1 METKRVQVQFR
12 WLLPADQCD
21 LQLPQY
27 ETIGSAGLD
36 IRAAGTEDV
45 MIEPGDIALIS
56 TGFAVAIPVGYEI
69 QVRPRSGLAVKYG
82 ITLINSPGTIDSDY
96 RGEVKVPLINH
107 GKQRYTVVR
116 GTRIAQMVLAPVAR
130 AELMAVDVLDLTD
143 RGTGGFGHTGV

>member
-12 WLLPADQCD
+12 WLLPVDQCD

-36 IRAAGTEDV
+36 IRAAVTQDV
-45 MIEPGDIALIS
+45 LIEPGDIALIP
-56 TGFAVAIPVGYEI
+56 TGFAIAIPLGYEI
-69 QVRPRSGLAVKYG
+69 QIRPRSGLAVKHG

-107 GKQRYTVVR
+107 GKKAYTVVR
-116 GTRIAQMVLAPVAR
+116 GARIAQMILAPVVQ
-130 AELMAVDVLDLTD
+130 AELVEVDELGSTE
-143 RGTGGFGHTGV
+143 RGAGGFGHTGV